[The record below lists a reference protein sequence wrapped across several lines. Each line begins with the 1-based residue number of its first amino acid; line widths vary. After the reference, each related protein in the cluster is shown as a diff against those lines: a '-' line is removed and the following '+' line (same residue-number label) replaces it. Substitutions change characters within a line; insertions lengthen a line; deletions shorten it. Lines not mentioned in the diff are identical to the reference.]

1 MTMLLRTA
9 ARSDVGLIR
18 VGNED
23 SGYAGPDLVV
33 VADGMGGHAAG
44 ELASAIAVATVA
56 QLETEGMADE
66 DAIARLADAVEDTSE
81 RIADVIAAD
90 PELAGMGTTVTALAW
105 LGNPARV
112 ALVHVGDSRGYL
124 LRDDELSQLT
134 RDHTYV
140 QSLVDAGRIT
150 AAEAAVHP
158 RRSLLMRAIDGI
170 HPAEPDITVREAR
183 ARDRF
188 LICSDGLSGVVA
200 DEDLQRL
207 LELPDPTAAVTA
219 LVDAALAG
227 GAPENVTCVVA
238 DVVEVDDDGARPPTR
253 PVVVGAAGELRVRQ
267 QLPGLSFPVDA
278 EPDPDA
284 EPKPT
289 GEPAH
294 VVRVNTA
301 PDTRLEGPAALARV
315 YAEEQGARRGRR
327 WRVWLAVAV
336 VVVLLLVAAFLS
348 FGAWARG
355 QWFVGES
362 DGYVAVFNGVPGGI
376 GPVSLHRVEEV
387 SDLRVDQLP
396 TFEAE
401 QVQATG
407 FAASQAAA
415 DETVLRLRAR
425 AQQCVTAPTTAGCPG
440 ATT

>member
-1 MTMLLRTA
+1 
-9 ARSDVGLIR
+9 
-18 VGNED
+18 
-23 SGYAGPDLVV
+23 
-33 VADGMGGHAAG
+33 
-44 ELASAIAVATVA
+44 
-56 QLETEGMADE
+56 
-66 DAIARLADAVEDTSE
+66 
-81 RIADVIAAD
+81 
-90 PELAGMGTTVTALAW
+90 
-105 LGNPARV
+105 
-112 ALVHVGDSRGYL
+112 
-124 LRDDELSQLT
+124 
-134 RDHTYV
+134 
-140 QSLVDAGRIT
+140 
-150 AAEAAVHP
+150 
-158 RRSLLMRAIDGI
+158 
-170 HPAEPDITVREAR
+170 
-183 ARDRF
+183 
-188 LICSDGLSGVVA
+188 
-200 DEDLQRL
+200 
-207 LELPDPTAAVTA
+207 
-219 LVDAALAG
+219 
-227 GAPENVTCVVA
+227 
-238 DVVEVDDDGARPPTR
+238 
-253 PVVVGAAGELRVRQ
+253 VGAAGELRVRQ

-401 QVQATG
+401 QVQATV